1 MPPLLSTSATTAP
14 AVIWLLLVVVG
25 FSSAQDDQGS
35 MREFFGIPYK
45 HPVTSEI
52 EAARAQAYDD
62 MLWIQGVMSG
72 SIIFLFLAGLY
83 SLIATAGESH
93 HTAMPANGGQKMTS
107 QSTKK
112 VADNDER
119 LLRVGSG
126 AFEVE

>member
-1 MPPLLSTSATTAP
+1 MPPLLSTIATTAR
-14 AVIWLLLVVVG
+14 AVIWLLAAVR
-25 FSSAQDDQGS
+25 FSGAQDDQGS

-52 EAARAQAYDD
+52 EAARAKAYDD

-93 HTAMPANGGQKMTS
+93 HTAMPENGGQKMTS

-112 VADNDER
+112 VADTDER